1 MQTVGYSLNQLTQL
15 VFFLKHVKDKE
26 GEKERAE
33 ERRRGNAFDPKR
45 LQGHIKEM
53 SHVDLV
59 WILTQTKQL

>member
-33 ERRRGNAFDPKR
+33 ERRREEGGLAEGKDSIS
-45 LQGHIKEM
+45 LSMEWG
-53 SHVDLV
+53 V
-59 WILTQTKQL
+59 